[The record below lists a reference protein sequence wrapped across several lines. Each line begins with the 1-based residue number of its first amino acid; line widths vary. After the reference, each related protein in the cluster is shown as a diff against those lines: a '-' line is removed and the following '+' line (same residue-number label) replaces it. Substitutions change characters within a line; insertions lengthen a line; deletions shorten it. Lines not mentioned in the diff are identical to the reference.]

1 LQHFRFEERQPF
13 DLSNVAGPATRDHGT
28 LSSDKCAP
36 GVTAGQESRNRAI
49 SLSLSVLRFNNAV
62 CGELLISPES
72 AIRHTQ
78 ESPVS
83 NHEPYFAS
91 GARCW
96 IYLSTPATLAMRA

>member
-1 LQHFRFEERQPF
+1 MSPIEIGPRPRGITPWQYKWQPGTDAPSTDACQKSLLLNDWGKSEYRLRALIF
-13 DLSNVAGPATRDHGT
+13 GLSP
-28 LSSDKCAP
+28 
-36 GVTAGQESRNRAI
+36 
-49 SLSLSVLRFNNAV
+49 V